1 MREGTIS
8 LPGVAR
14 AGILGGLAG
23 AITIDAFLIAIFVVL
38 SHTFTLETFYQYVA
52 SGLIGK
58 PAYAD
63 PGYVYLGIALH
74 LAVSI
79 GWGIGFAYVAT
90 RSPQVIARP
99 LTSGLVFGAVVM
111 LAMWLIEFAAA
122 IWVWPT
128 LASFENELVAHT
140 IFFGLPVAFVVAR
153 ASRRA

>member
-1 MREGTIS
+1 M
-8 LPGVAR
+8 PGFAR

-23 AITIDAFLIAIFVVL
+23 AVTIDAFLIGIFVFL

-58 PAYAD
+58 PAYAN
-63 PGYVYLGIALH
+63 PAYVWLGLALH
-74 LAVSI
+74 VVVSV
-79 GWGIGFAYVAT
+79 GWGVGFAYVAA
-90 RSPQVIARP
+90 RSPQVNARP
-99 LTSGLVFGAVVM
+99 LVSGLVFGAVVM
-111 LAMWLIEFAAA
+111 LSMWLIEFAAA

-153 ASRRA
+153 EMKRA